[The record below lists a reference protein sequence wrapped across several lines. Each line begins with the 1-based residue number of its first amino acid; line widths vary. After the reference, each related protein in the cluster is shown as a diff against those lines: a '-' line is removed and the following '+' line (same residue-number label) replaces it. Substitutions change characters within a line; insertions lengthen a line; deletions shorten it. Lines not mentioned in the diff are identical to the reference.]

1 MNSNQIS
8 RISLG
13 TANFSKSYGV
23 INAQVIPSDEIK
35 KIAKIMAKF
44 EITKIDTALA
54 YSAPP
59 TECSKWEK
67 DFFRNRDVSTK
78 FAIKNFKIGSS
89 VSEMINSFQSDLD
102 KKNLT
107 RYKSVLVHD
116 FSDLQTKKANLTLEV
131 LNKLKSFNLTEQIG
145 FSAYNSKEIDV
156 ALKLFRPDVIQVPL
170 NIFDQRLINSGHLD
184 MMMKK
189 SIKIQAR
196 SIFLQGLLLSK
207 LESIP
212 PKLNSA
218 ANILQSWWEY
228 IDSESLNPLE
238 VCLGFVSTITSISE
252 FIIGVNNST
261 QLQLVLDCKLADKQI
276 DYMQFAS
283 LNEILLDPRKW

>member
-1 MNSNQIS
+1 MNSDQIS

-13 TANFSKSYGV
+13 TANFFKSYGV
-23 INAQVIPSDEIK
+23 INALAIPSDEIN
-35 KIAKIMAKF
+35 KIAKIMSKF
-44 EITKIDTALA
+44 EITKIDTALS
-54 YSAPP
+54 YSASS

-67 DFFRNRDVSTK
+67 DFFRNRDISTK

-89 VSEMINSFQSDLD
+89 VSEMINIFKNDLD
-102 KKNLT
+102 RKNLT
-107 RYKSVLVHD
+107 RYRNVLVHD
-116 FSDLQTKKANLTLEV
+116 FFDLQPKKVNLTLEV
-131 LNKLKSFNLTEQIG
+131 LEKLKSFDLTEQIG
-145 FSAYNSKEIDV
+145 FSAYNSTEIDV

-189 SIKIQAR
+189 GIKIQAR

-212 PKLNSA
+212 PKLNSVTH
-218 ANILQSWWEY
+218 ILQSWWEY

-238 VCLGFVSTITSISE
+238 LCLGFVSGITSISE

-261 QLQLVLDCKLADKQI
+261 QLQLVLDCELADKQI